1 MILADNFGFSPEND
15 GTENAKSLQNAVDN
29 GGEIRVRVPGVY
41 DVSEPIALGDD
52 TALVFEEG
60 VTIRRQPSKSGV
72 NGNAFINKGLFDGI
86 CNQNIRLIGLR
97 LLCNGV
103 ESTGIGKN
111 SRYVGLRAQVGFIN
125 VKNLVVDG
133 FECRGLLAKDYGLQI
148 GNFENIRLE
157 NLFIEGNK
165 DGVHLAIGKN
175 FIIRHA
181 KFRTY
186 DDPIALN
193 AFDYSVSNTHVGW
206 IENGLIEDCYDLAD
220 DTTTGY
226 FCRILGGSWL
236 PWFKGMPV
244 HHSDTVCYNGRIYR
258 VVMNPTDGK
267 IYTSNTPP
275 SHERGY
281 AEYDGIGWVCTQ
293 KGDFLNTGCRNIRFK
308 DIHLQ
313 KKRTIAVSID
323 LNHDTYA
330 HSCYPG
336 SIPLPQGGFV
346 LENVYIENEIDR
358 FLRANYPVSDI
369 TIVNTDLKNAK
380 IRFERGALDGIE
392 YPNATLTLRNVTN
405 ADENL
410 SSDGVH
416 TFTLI
421 KE

>member
-1 MILADNFGFSPEND
+1 MIFADDFGFLPENS
-15 GTENAKSLQNAVDN
+15 GTENAKALQAAVDN
-29 GGEIRVRVPGVY
+29 GGEIRVRMPGVY
-41 DVSEPIALGDD
+41 DLSEPIALGND
-52 TALVFEEG
+52 TTLIFEKG
-60 VTIRRQPSKSGV
+60 VTVRRQPSESGV
-72 NGNAFINKGLFDGI
+72 NGNTFINKGLFDGV
-86 CNQNIRLIGLR
+86 CNTNIRLIGLH

-125 VKNLVVDG
+125 VKDLVVDD
-133 FECRGLLAKDYGLQI
+133 FDCRGLLAKDYALQV

-157 NLFIEGNK
+157 NLFIEGDK

-175 FIIRHA
+175 FVIRHA
-181 KFRTY
+181 KFRTF

-206 IENGLIEDCYDLAD
+206 IENGLIEDCYDLDD

-226 FCRILGGSWL
+226 FCRMLGGSWL
-236 PWFKGMPV
+236 PWFAGMPV

-275 SHERGY
+275 THERGY

-293 KGDFLNTGCRNIRFK
+293 EGDFLNTGCRNILFRN
-308 DIHLQ
+308 IYLQ
-313 KKRTIAVSID
+313 KKRTIAMALD

-336 SIPLPQGGFV
+336 SVPVPHSGIV
-346 LENVYIENEIDR
+346 MENVSVENEIEYL
-358 FLRANYPVSDI
+358 LRANYPTADVTIRDTDI
-369 TIVNTDLKNAK
+369 KKSKV
-380 IRFERGALDGIE
+380 RFERGALE
-392 YPNATLTLRNVTN
+392 ETVYPKAIITLKNVRG
-405 ADENL
+405 AGENF
-410 SSDGVH
+410 SSDGIN
-416 TFTLI
+416 TYKI
-421 KE
+421 KEE